1 MPVQDFT
8 LRIVLIVGTLIVI
21 AFLGALFSVS
31 HNLQLFSKQKVQ
43 EHYVACSPAKY
54 TKKIPGCQAKKK
66 CPMSFECTLNEHNQR
81 KCRWN
86 RGRSNCNYSYDRC
99 GVPGVSS

>member
-1 MPVQDFT
+1 MTRHD
-8 LRIVLIVGTLIVI
+8 LSYRIVFIVGILLLIALI
-21 AFLGALFSVS
+21 SGFLSIS
-31 HNLQLFSKQKVQ
+31 HNLHLLPKRVLR

-54 TKKIPGCQAKKK
+54 TKKIQACNRKKK

-86 RGRSNCNYSYDRC
+86 RGYSNCNYSYDRC